1 MEPDVRFCTTSDGVT
16 IAYTS
21 YGDGPPLVQV
31 PGWATHVEFSAQ
43 MPGFERSLW
52 GLLAKNH
59 HYYTY
64 DGRGFGL
71 SDRDVTDFG
80 LDARIRDLEA
90 VVDASELDHFDLM
103 GASGGGRT
111 AIAYAD
117 RHPDRVR
124 RLVIYGASTRIVPPE
139 TEAEETEMRL
149 RLMAI
154 IPGWGKDTPEFRQLW
169 TMQFM
174 PGGSPELIQWFNEL
188 QRRSAA
194 ATAVTASLGAS
205 VTIDVREEAR
215 QIKCP
220 TLVVHCRGDRAV
232 KFERGREIASL
243 IPNARFVSIDSDN
256 HFPLPD
262 DPATAR
268 IAHAIEDFLAEG
280 DDPAEPSASAPQS
293 GLVTILFTDMEN
305 STALTQ
311 RLGDAKAQELVRRHN
326 TVVRN
331 ALKKHSGDEVKHT
344 GDGIMASFPVA
355 SGALA
360 CAVAIQRALAEE
372 NASAKTA
379 GRVRIGLSAGEPV
392 AEEGDLFGSTVQ
404 LAARV
409 CAKADAGQIMVSN
422 VVRELAM
429 GKGFLFADLGDFVPK
444 GFENPVHVYEVSW
457 S

>member
-1 MEPDVRFCTTSDGVT
+1 
-16 IAYTS
+16 
-21 YGDGPPLVQV
+21 
-31 PGWATHVEFSAQ
+31 
-43 MPGFERSLW
+43 
-52 GLLAKNH
+52 
-59 HYYTY
+59 
-64 DGRGFGL
+64 
-71 SDRDVTDFG
+71 
-80 LDARIRDLEA
+80 
-90 VVDASELDHFDLM
+90 M
-103 GASGGGRT
+103 GAIGR
-111 AIAYAD
+111 
-117 RHPDRVR
+117 
-124 RLVIYGASTRIVPPE
+124 
-139 TEAEETEMRL
+139 
-149 RLMAI
+149 
-154 IPGWGKDTPEFRQLW
+154 
-169 TMQFM
+169 
-174 PGGSPELIQWFNEL
+174 
-188 QRRSAA
+188 
-194 ATAVTASLGAS
+194 
-205 VTIDVREEAR
+205 IDVREEAR

-243 IPNARFVSIDSDN
+243 VPNARFVSIDSDN
-256 HFPLPD
+256 HFAIPG

-268 IAHAIEDFLAEG
+268 IAQAVEDFLAEG
-280 DDPAEPSASAPQS
+280 DAPSDPAAASAQPA

-311 RLGDAKAQELVRRHN
+311 RLGDAEAQKLVRRHN
-326 TVVRN
+326 TAVRD
-331 ALKKHSGDEVKHT
+331 ALKEHGGNEVKHT

-372 NASAKTA
+372 NANAETA
-379 GRVRIGLSAGEPV
+379 VRVRIGLSAGEPV